1 MAYVNQH
8 GIPFPCTETDYTEVA
23 VHLRRIIAVIGRSKI
38 ITEDDR
44 YTFLRAFAEGMG
56 KVGSPITEWR
66 SIAYKDGK
74 YPDATVYAFL
84 STLAK
89 DVVQSG
95 IPKDQRAMAVPMSMW
110 IELFS
115 HDSEMAID
123 NTSKAS
129 PEIDALLDRIAQ
141 CTPVDLVVA
150 WSQVRPFHELTLM
163 AKLLLPA
170 W

>member
-1 MAYVNQH
+1 MAYVNQY

-23 VHLRRIIAVIGRSKI
+23 AHIRRIIAVIGRSKI

-44 YTFLRAFAEGMG
+44 YTFLRAFAEGMN
-56 KVGSPITEWR
+56 KVGSPIAEWR

-74 YPDATVYAFL
+74 TPDATVYAFL

-89 DVVQSG
+89 DVLQSK
-95 IPKDQRAMAVPMSMW
+95 IPRDRRAIIVPMSMW

-123 NTSKAS
+123 NAS
-129 PEIDALLDRIAQ
+129 RASSEIDSLLDQ
-141 CTPVDLVVA
+141 VSLCTPVDLVVA
-150 WSQVRPFHELTLM
+150 WCQVRPFHEMTLM